1 MRLKITNIKQT
12 KNRKQR
18 ICFCLS
24 TTPEHRAYLGGGYIF
39 IDIPL
44 EKKKQKQNFSS
55 PTHINYK
62 YLLG

>member
-44 EKKKQKQNFSS
+44 EKKTKTKFLFPNTYQ
-55 PTHINYK
+55 
-62 YLLG
+62 L